1 VLVLPTHAASDV
13 RVRLARPDDV
23 PSLARVRAASWHA
36 TYRHILPEQELARV
50 TRLRSEERLES
61 ALLARRRGVRLLVA
75 ERPGAGPIGYAWCGP
90 QTDRRLRGFK
100 GEVFELYLH
109 PQHQRAGVGTLLLS
123 HAMWTMIE
131 LDMHPVVIWVLER
144 NPAWHFYESCGGTLV
159 ARGSID
165 FGAHRTTRLAY
176 GWRESLPLPLA
187 RMGTP

>member
-1 VLVLPTHAASDV
+1 M
-13 RVRLARPDDV
+13 
-23 PSLARVRAASWHA
+23 ARVRAASWHA
-36 TYRHILPEQELARV
+36 AYHHILPEHELARV

-90 QTDRRLRGFK
+90 QNDRRLRAFA
-100 GEVFELYLH
+100 GEVYELYLH

-123 HAMWTMIE
+123 HALWTLIE
-131 LDMHPVVIWVLER
+131 LGMHPVVVWVLER
-144 NPAWHFYESCGGTLV
+144 NPARHFYETCGGTLV

-165 FGAHRTTRLAY
+165 FGSHRTTRLAY

-187 RMGTP
+187 R